1 MDRRTKKEI
10 IKELDKWSGVI
21 GHRFEMGGRHQR
33 LNIET
38 EKGSR
43 FIAMSLTASDHRAT
57 QNKIGDLRKV
67 LRELGAEKD

>member
-21 GHRFEMGGRHQR
+21 GHSFEMGGRHQR
-33 LNIET
+33 LHIET